1 MIKYSKM
8 FFPAAAIL
16 LLSSVTV
23 FAQGARVAP
32 KIAAIRAQLFYE
44 PTGKFS
50 PDILAAKDFA
60 LWNTIIGEGSAEA
73 PSTSTFVTV
82 EITGR
87 NLEVGSLKVEITATG
102 EKGKRIQQRLIE
114 VEIYDQRTKFF
125 APLWLYDTG
134 CTPIKISARLI
145 GKGAPATVVT
155 KTIPFE
161 CGE

>member
-1 MIKYSKM
+1 MKILKL
-8 FFPAAAIL
+8 FLPAVVL
-16 LLSSVTV
+16 FLLSALPA

-50 PDILAAKDFA
+50 QDILAAKDFS

-73 PSTSTFVTV
+73 PSSSTFVTV

-87 NLEVGSLKVEITATG
+87 NLDVGSLKVEITATG
-102 EKGKRIQQRLIE
+102 DKNKLLVKKLIE
-114 VEIYDQRTKFF
+114 VEIYDQRTRFF

-134 CTPIKISARLI
+134 CEKIKISARLI
-145 GKGAPATVVT
+145 GKGAPATAVT